1 MLNDSSVLNKSVLLS
16 KAALS
21 RIIASVSHSY
31 CLSPLTGF
39 YLKRDW
45 WNNTINL
52 DPCVTSWFLEKSFTT
67 AYSLTS
73 FPHIFR
79 RNTYSLVLWMIVS
92 VHCSTSLVMSNISSF
107 LLLFTSSLQQ
117 AIAPLHSNPA
127 VPNPQATDCYR
138 SVSRLVLGRES

>member
-1 MLNDSSVLNKSVLLS
+1 MAGMLNDYSVLNKSVLLS

-31 CLSPLTGF
+31 CLPPLTGS
-39 YLKRDW
+39 YLKRDR
-45 WNNTINL
+45 WNNTINS
-52 DPCVTSWFLEKSFTT
+52 DPCVTSWFMEKSFTPFI
-67 AYSLTS
+67 AYSSTY

-92 VHCSTSLVMSNISSF
+92 VHCSTSLVMTDISSF
-107 LLLFTSSLQQ
+107 LLLLTSSVQQ

-127 VPNPQATDCYR
+127 VPNPWATD
-138 SVSRLVLGRES
+138 